1 MSITFFTPCNE
12 YKPNFLK
19 RMKINFKHTRWSFS
33 IILTLATLGATL
45 LTSCDEDNGLPYY
58 DDKSLDAPYLFT
70 EGYQDEIQYPYQLS
84 TPLTDWL
91 SLVRDDVKV
100 CKLSIPGTH
109 DSMTGMGFY
118 TPVVK
123 YFSNIMAISQVSTFD
138 EQMSSGIRF
147 FDFRPVVAI
156 DTLAQKPE
164 DRQILRLA
172 HGFTEVN
179 VSLEQSIDWMQ
190 QFLKSHPSE
199 FFIVKIQ
206 ADNGM
211 ESQQNWTV
219 LLNKVLSMPKYQGLF
234 VENWRPDITVGEM
247 RGKILWLSRYD
258 LRPVNP
264 AFHYP
269 VAYCDWPDEDP
280 DVDEEVHPEQ
290 QRNCAIYNME
300 DPSIRATLYKQDY
313 YKTTSEKRMATKI
326 ATVLAMM
333 KSAREAT
340 ASDENIWI
348 VNHCSAYTEVSA
360 RGYITNASNL
370 HPKVIEELLA
380 NEGTVGIMPMDM
392 SCHDYVRC
400 IINGG
405 TPYTSDYLYGFYPR
419 SQSLTNL
426 LVMSN
431 KKFFK

>member
-1 MSITFFTPCNE
+1 
-12 YKPNFLK
+12 
-19 RMKINFKHTRWSFS
+19 MKINFKHTRWCFS

>member
-1 MSITFFTPCNE
+1 
-12 YKPNFLK
+12 
-19 RMKINFKHTRWSFS
+19 MKNMFKQTRWSYS
-33 IILTLATLGATL
+33 VILLLATLGAAL
-45 LTSCDEDNGLPYY
+45 LSSCDEDKGEPYY
-58 DDKSLDAPYLFT
+58 DDKSLDVPYLFS
-70 EGYQDEIQYPYQLS
+70 EGYEDKIQHPYDLS
-84 TPLTDWL
+84 TPLSDWL

-118 TPVVK
+118 TPIVK
-123 YFSNIMAISQVSTFD
+123 YVSNIMAISQVSTFS
-138 EQMSSGIRF
+138 EQMTNGIRF

-156 DTLAQKPE
+156 DTLAKKPE

-172 HGFTEVN
+172 HGFTEVD
-179 VSLEQSIDWMQ
+179 VTYEESIDWMQ
-190 QFLKSHPSE
+190 EYLKKHPTE

-206 ADNGM
+206 SDNGM
-211 ESQQNWTV
+211 ESQQNWSI
-219 LLNKVLSMPKYQGLF
+219 LLNKVLSLPKYDGLF
-234 VENWRPDITVGEM
+234 VNYWRPDITVGEM

-258 LRPVNP
+258 LRSVNP
-264 AFHYP
+264 TFHYP
-269 VAYCDWPDEDP
+269 IAYCDWPDEDP
-280 DVDEEVHPEQ
+280 DVDEEVHPDK
-290 QRNCAIYNME
+290 QRSCAIYNME
-300 DPSIRATLYKQDY
+300 DESIKATLYKQDY

-326 ATVLAMM
+326 STVLAMM

-340 ASDENIWI
+340 ASNENIWI

-370 HPKVIEELLA
+370 HPKVIEDILA
-380 NEGTVGIMPMDM
+380 NEGTLGIMPMDM
-392 SCHDYVRC
+392 SCHDYVHC

-405 TPYTSDYLYGFYPR
+405 TPYTSDYLYGFYPL

-426 LVMSN
+426 LVKSN

>member
-58 DDKSLDAPYLFT
+58 DDKSLDVPYLFT